1 MIRSVNKKDAA
12 AIATIYNYYIEHSVV
27 TFEESLI
34 TSEDM
39 LERLIESQEL
49 ELPFYVAE
57 DENKIIGYAF
67 ASKWKGRCAYKY
79 SVEISVYLSPTEAT
93 KGWGT
98 RLYKELFKAIKDKD
112 FHVVLGG
119 IALPNDASIALHE
132 KFGMKKVAHLEEVGF
147 KFNRWVDVGYWQG
160 LL

>member
-1 MIRSVNKKDAA
+1 MIRSAKKSDAA

-34 TSEDM
+34 TAQDM
-39 LERLIESQEL
+39 FERLVETQNL
-49 ELPFYVAE
+49 DLPFYVAE
-57 DENKIIGYAF
+57 DADKIIGYAF
-67 ASKWKGRCAYKY
+67 ASKWKGRCAYKF
-79 SVEISVYLSPTEAT
+79 SVEITVYLSPTEAT

-98 RLYKELFKAIKDKD
+98 QLYNKLFKALRDKN

-119 IALPNDASIALHE
+119 ISLPNDASIALHE

>member
-1 MIRSVNKKDAA
+1 MIRNVNINDAA

-34 TSEDM
+34 TSQDM
-39 LERLIESQEL
+39 LERLIETQEL
-49 ELPFYVAE
+49 DLPFYVAE
-57 DENKIIGYAF
+57 AADKIIGFAF
-67 ASKWKGRCAYKY
+67 ASKWKGRCAYKF
-79 SVEISVYLSPTEAT
+79 SVEVTVYLSPTEAT

-98 RLYKELFKAIKDKD
+98 KLYKELFKELKDKNI
-112 FHVVLGG
+112 HVVLGG
-119 IALPNDASIALHE
+119 ISLPNDASIALHE

-147 KFNRWVDVGYWQG
+147 KFNHWVDVGYWQG

>member
-1 MIRSVNKKDAA
+1 MIRSVKKSDAS
-12 AIATIYNYYIEHSVV
+12 AIAAIYNYYIEHSVV

-34 TSEDM
+34 TPQDM
-39 LERLIESQEL
+39 LERLIEIQEL
-49 ELPFYVAE
+49 DLPFYVAE
-57 DENKIIGYAF
+57 TADEIIGYAF
-67 ASKWKGRCAYKY
+67 ASKWKGRCAYKF
-79 SVEISVYLSPTEAT
+79 SVEITVYLSATEAT

-98 RLYKELFKAIKDKD
+98 KLYKELFKELKDKD

-119 IALPNDASIALHE
+119 ISLPNDASIALHE